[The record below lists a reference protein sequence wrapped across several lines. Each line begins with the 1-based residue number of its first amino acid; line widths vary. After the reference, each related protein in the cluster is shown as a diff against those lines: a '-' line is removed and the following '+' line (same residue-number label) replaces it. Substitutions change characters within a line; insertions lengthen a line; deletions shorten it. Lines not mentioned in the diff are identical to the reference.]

1 MSSIF
6 GNAMPMAE
14 KSLNFLW
21 AKQQVTL
28 NNLANND
35 TPGYKAKYVTFEE
48 EFRKRL
54 TDARAGTSADIRRA
68 INSAGY
74 TVHDTANETARL
86 DGNNVVVDSE
96 NVELVR
102 SALQY
107 QYVIN
112 SFNSDVT
119 RLRTVIKG

>member
-6 GNAMPMAE
+6 GNAMPMTE

-68 INSAGY
+68 INSTGY
-74 TVHDTANETARL
+74 TVHDTANETVRL

>member
-6 GNAMPMAE
+6 GNAMPMTE

>member
-14 KSLNFLW
+14 KSLDFLW

-28 NNLANND
+28 NNIANND
-35 TPGYKAKYVTFEE
+35 TPGFKAKYVTFEE

-54 TDARAGTSADIRRA
+54 TDARSGTSRDIRRA
-68 INSAGY
+68 INGTGY
-74 TVHDTANETARL
+74 TVHDTDNETARL

-112 SFNSDVT
+112 TFNSDVT